1 MKPVSASRGFTL
13 IELLFV
19 VAIIA
24 ILASIALPAYQDY
37 VKKGRANTAAAD
49 LSALASSVENHFQR
63 TLTYP
68 DTPVLPATAATIFTT
83 WNPASDAA
91 FFTFKY
97 EKTDEANGWYKL
109 TATGTSPGQMASC
122 IITLKGNGARDPKPG
137 SACGGFTW

>member
-37 VKKGRANTAAAD
+37 VKKGHAKTAAAD

-63 TLTYP
+63 TLAYP
-68 DTPVLPATAATIFTT
+68 AALTLPTDMKT
-83 WNPASDAA
+83 WNPASKVFTYTYTYDTDAGTY
-91 FFTFKY
+91 FL
-97 EKTDEANGWYKL
+97 EAE
-109 TATGTSPGQMASC
+109 GTGQMLGC
-122 IITLKGNGARDPKPG
+122 DLKLEHDNTREPISPDSK
-137 SACGGFTW
+137 CGGFTW